1 MTLIIP
7 KVPSEVPPAPGL
19 SRDRRRIV
27 GGEVRILGV
36 VIMRKLS
43 LWGEKDTARSEQLR
57 ARRAR
62 MAEERMFDCSRLS
75 IALFRFSVL
84 LSGCFGKSDFVDM
97 GS

>member
-36 VIMRKLS
+36 VIVRKLS
-43 LWGEKDTARSEQLR
+43 L
-57 ARRAR
+57 
-62 MAEERMFDCSRLS
+62 
-75 IALFRFSVL
+75 
-84 LSGCFGKSDFVDM
+84 
-97 GS
+97 